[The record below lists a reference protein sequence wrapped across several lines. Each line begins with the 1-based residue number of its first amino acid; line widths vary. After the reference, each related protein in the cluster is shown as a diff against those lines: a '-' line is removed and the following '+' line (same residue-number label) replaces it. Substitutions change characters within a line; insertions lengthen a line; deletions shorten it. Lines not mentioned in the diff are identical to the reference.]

1 MYFYNLVME
10 VKIDIVAKN
19 QTVFIHGRHISDN
32 IILANEM
39 IHFLMVNQHCFKLYM
54 PVKILVK
61 LF

>member
-1 MYFYNLVME
+1 ME